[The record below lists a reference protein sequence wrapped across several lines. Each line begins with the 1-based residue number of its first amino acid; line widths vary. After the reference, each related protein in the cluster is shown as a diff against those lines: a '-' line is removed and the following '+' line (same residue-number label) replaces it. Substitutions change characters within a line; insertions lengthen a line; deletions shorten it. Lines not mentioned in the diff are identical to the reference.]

1 MRAAVACKTLCELE
15 PKAVTQKNE
24 AMKSLWIHRQLGWSH
39 TLMASLGLCFFAV
52 LLLSKGALGQTS
64 EKVVI
69 ASCYDGDT
77 CTSSTGEK
85 IRLACIDTPELRGKR
100 ADPIPAKAA
109 RNYLREL
116 VVGRKVAIRRITSDR
131 YGRTVAE
138 LFVNGSNVQQQLVAS
153 GHASIYWRYAAQCPW
168 IR

>member
-1 MRAAVACKTLCELE
+1 
-15 PKAVTQKNE
+15 
-24 AMKSLWIHRQLGWSH
+24 
-39 TLMASLGLCFFAV
+39 MASLGLCFVAVV
-52 LLLSKGALGQTS
+52 LLPKTALGQTS

-69 ASCYDGDT
+69 TSCYDGDT

-100 ADPIPAKAA
+100 PDPVPAKAA
-109 RNYLREL
+109 RDYLREL
-116 VVGRKVAIRRITSDR
+116 VVGRKVTIRRITTDR

-138 LFVNGSNVQQQLVAS
+138 LFVNGSNVQQQLVTS
-153 GHASIYWRYAAQCPW
+153 GHASIYWRYADQCPW

>member
-1 MRAAVACKTLCELE
+1 
-15 PKAVTQKNE
+15 
-24 AMKSLWIHRQLGWSH
+24 
-39 TLMASLGLCFFAV
+39 MASIGLCLFAV
-52 LLLSKGALGQTS
+52 LLLPKTALGQTS

-69 ASCYDGDT
+69 TSCYDGDT

-100 ADPIPAKAA
+100 AQPVPAEAA
-109 RNYLREL
+109 RDYLREL
-116 VVGRKVAIRRITSDR
+116 MVGRNVTIRRITTDR
-131 YGRTVAE
+131 HRRTVAE

-153 GHASIYWRYAAQCPW
+153 GHALIYWRYADQCPW

>member
-1 MRAAVACKTLCELE
+1 
-15 PKAVTQKNE
+15 
-24 AMKSLWIHRQLGWSH
+24 
-39 TLMASLGLCFFAV
+39 MASIGLCCVAV
-52 LLLSKGALGQTS
+52 LLFTQAALGQTS

-69 ASCYDGDT
+69 TSCYDGDT

-100 ADPIPAKAA
+100 AEPVPAKAA
-109 RNYLREL
+109 RDYLREL
-116 VVGRKVAIRRITSDR
+116 VVGRKVTIRRIATDR

-153 GHASIYWRYAAQCPW
+153 RHASIYWRYAD
-168 IR
+168 

>member
-1 MRAAVACKTLCELE
+1 MRIHQTL
-15 PKAVTQKNE
+15 
-24 AMKSLWIHRQLGWSH
+24 MWSH
-39 TLMASLGLCFFAV
+39 SCMASIGLCLFAM
-52 LLLSKGALGQTS
+52 LLLPKSALGQTS

-69 ASCYDGDT
+69 TSCYDGDT

-100 ADPIPAKAA
+100 AEPVPSKEA

-116 VVGRKVAIRRITSDR
+116 VVGRKFTIRRITTDR

-138 LFVNGSNVQQQLVAS
+138 LFVDGSNVQQQLVAS
-153 GHASIYWRYAAQCPW
+153 GHASIYWRYADQCPW

>member
-1 MRAAVACKTLCELE
+1 
-15 PKAVTQKNE
+15 
-24 AMKSLWIHRQLGWSH
+24 
-39 TLMASLGLCFFAV
+39 MASLGLCFFAV
-52 LLLSKGALGQTS
+52 LLIPKAVLGQTL

-69 ASCYDGDT
+69 TSCYDGDT

-100 ADPIPAKAA
+100 ADPVPAKEA
-109 RNYLREL
+109 RDYLREL
-116 VVGRKVAIRRITSDR
+116 VVGRKVTIRRITSDR

-138 LFVNGSNVQQQLVAS
+138 LFIDGSNVQQQLVAS
-153 GHASIYWRYAAQCPW
+153 GHAAIYWRYVDQCPW